1 MGLQEEVVPDLTAR
15 LRKHV
20 TFWFVKSKRK
30 SAAIIFPARL
40 GDSGTLLPVGKFLQL
55 AEIQRF

>member
-1 MGLQEEVVPDLTAR
+1 MSLQEEVVPDLTAR
-15 LRKHV
+15 LRKHA
-20 TFWFVKSKRK
+20 TFKRK